1 MNKLFDHEF
10 SLEGREVEV
19 VVNNKMQKNYRYTRT
34 MPVGDFSDLDGFK
47 PELTPNEM
55 LRLGVF
61 EGKYLNDC
69 KDEFPKSLFDG
80 AKTSDIADPTL
91 NFFKVKSRQ
100 PLSVW
105 KKNGWIYKDDNRGF
119 FQFYVRL
126 FYGRRCPDDERQ
138 VKRWKSFVARH
149 KAQLEKNCKKGDHSC
164 RPAQR
169 QALLQ
174 WGIDSRKL

>member
-1 MNKLFDHEF
+1 MYKLFDHEF
-10 SLEGREVEV
+10 SFESKDKEV
-19 VVNNKMQKNYRYTRT
+19 VVNDKMQKNYIYTRT
-34 MPVGDFSDLDGFK
+34 MSIGDFSDLDDYN
-47 PELTPNEM
+47 PDLTPNEM

-80 AKTSDIADPTL
+80 AKTSDVADPTL

-105 KKNGWIYKDDNRGF
+105 KEKGWLHKDDLRGW
-119 FQFYVRL
+119 FQWYVRL
-126 FYGRRCPDDERQ
+126 YYGRRHPDDDRQ

-149 KAQLEKNCKKGDHSC
+149 KAQLVKNCKKGDHTC
-164 RPAQR
+164 RPVQR

-174 WGIDSRKL
+174 WGIDSRKI